1 MMLVLMSNGKNLLSK
16 RFLLLNCIQLKHD
29 KKDADV
35 ELNSSAIIY
44 APPIV
49 FRVLCLLVNA
59 IVLHGHVPL
68 Q

>member
-1 MMLVLMSNGKNLLSK
+1 M
-16 RFLLLNCIQLKHD
+16 QLKYD

-44 APPIV
+44 ASPIV
-49 FRVLCLLVNA
+49 FGVLCLLVNA
-59 IVLHGHVPL
+59 IVLPGHVPP